1 MSSKG
6 STLFTVGT
14 LLRHAQDAGAP
25 VRLLVQGTWLDGRIV
40 GADGLGVILD
50 DGNAQQVLVRLD
62 SIVAVRFSRA
72 DIDDD
77 SGEDARAQPM
87 IRALSH
93 RGPDGVRVEAA
104 AGAALAHA
112 RLSII
117 DLDCGWQPLH
127 GPDGA
132 RMVWT
137 SGTIGLLGFPR
148 LGECLTQIKRQG
160 SRAY

>member
-62 SIVAVRFSRA
+62 SIVAVSFSRA
-72 DIDDD
+72 DIDDED
-77 SGEDARAQPM
+77 PGEDARAHGRRRRDP
-87 IRALSH
+87 IEA
-93 RGPDGVRVEAA
+93 GPVGGSAA
-104 AGAALAHA
+104 
-112 RLSII
+112 
-117 DLDCGWQPLH
+117 
-127 GPDGA
+127 
-132 RMVWT
+132 
-137 SGTIGLLGFPR
+137 
-148 LGECLTQIKRQG
+148 
-160 SRAY
+160 